1 MYNYK
6 FHLPNVK
13 DKTSLPNYE
22 LVLNKYLD
30 VNTVNSRKFH
40 RTVLSHQKNFT
51 NQNDI
56 KKAHYQI
63 DMHLSTEPHTL
74 CLCMY
79 FFIKNELSVYSIYT
93 WDALCMAKKCHPD
106 TSKVDPEA
114 AKKFQEVTN
123 AYEVLSNDKKR
134 KQYDQFGTTADFG
147 SAGTTGFHN
156 FQSSIDPDK
165 LF

>member
-1 MYNYK
+1 MILKKLIIKLICIFPQNHTP
-6 FHLPNVK
+6 FVCVCI
-13 DKTSLPNYE
+13 SS
-22 LVLNKYLD
+22 
-30 VNTVNSRKFH
+30 SRM
-40 RTVLSHQKNFT
+40 NFQYT
-51 NQNDI
+51 L
-56 KKAHYQI
+56 YTLG
-63 DMHLSTEPHTL
+63 MHCAWL
-74 CLCMY
+74 
-79 FFIKNELSVYSIYT
+79 
-93 WDALCMAKKCHPD
+93 AKKCHPD

>member
-56 KKAHYQI
+56 KKAHYQ
-63 DMHLSTEPHTL
+63 L
-74 CLCMY
+74 
-79 FFIKNELSVYSIYT
+79 
-93 WDALCMAKKCHPD
+93 AKKCHPD